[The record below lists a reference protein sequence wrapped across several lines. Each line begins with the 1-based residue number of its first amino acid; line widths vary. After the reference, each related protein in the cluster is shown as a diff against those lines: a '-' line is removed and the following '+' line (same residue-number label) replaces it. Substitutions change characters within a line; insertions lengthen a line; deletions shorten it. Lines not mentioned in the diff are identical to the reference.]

1 MPDISIDQERCT
13 RCGACVAVCASAHV
27 FELGDAAARA
37 VRPDECWLCGHCVAV
52 CPVDAVR
59 HAEYP
64 LDQCPTRGPLPSYE
78 ELVAALRER
87 RSLRVFRDKPVPRE
101 TVRRLVDASR
111 WAPSA
116 TNRQPV
122 DWIAID
128 DPARIA
134 RVSAEVVTTLVSTA
148 RLLRI
153 RLLRPVLSLVLGR
166 HNVKE
171 AVEAV
176 DEFERLARQHE
187 RGEDPIFYDAPV
199 VLAAHVPKGAFFGRD
214 DAVYAAY
221 NVMLAAERLGLGTCH
236 IGYVN
241 VALER
246 NGRIPR
252 LLGVPDERRLEVV
265 MILGYPRFNFRRV
278 LPRRRKELEWNPPQ

>member
-101 TVRRLVDASR
+101 TVRRLVEASR

-153 RLLRPVLSLVLGR
+153 HLLRPVLSLVLGR

-176 DEFERLARQHE
+176 DEFESLARQHE